1 VRLTLRPYQVEAL
14 ERVNAAAGRGVRRQ
28 LGVAATG
35 LGKTVMFCALAERMG
50 CRTLILAHR
59 DELIAQAAAKVRE
72 VWPDA
77 PSIGVVQGPSNE
89 AAAHVVVA
97 SVQTVSRPNRLA
109 RLCPPHSGPLSLSD
123 GPSAAMLD
131 VGWADPFGLVVV
143 DEAHHTAAQTYRRV
157 LDHLGAGLENGPLL
171 LGVTATP
178 DRGDGKGLDDL
189 FDEITFSYDIL
200 WGIRSGYLCDLRGVA
215 IKLDDLRVQDIAVS
229 RGDYQ
234 AGAAGDALLDAGA
247 PDAIAE
253 GWLAHAAGR
262 RTLVFT
268 PTVETALLTAAA
280 FRHRGVAAESVSGDM
295 PMEDRRLILK
305 RFDRGDIDVV
315 VNCMVLTE
323 GYDAPRVDCIVV
335 ARPTRSRALYTQMV
349 GRGTRRHP
357 DKTDCLV
364 LDVVGAAAEHSLV
377 TVPSLFGEDVRLRAR
392 LEDEDRPVSEVV
404 AEYEAQE
411 VEAGRLRAEDL
422 ELFAQ
427 VRRELAWVEARRA
440 GDPRRRY
447 ALTIGPGQ
455 VLVMMQRDPDD
466 DGSWAVQ
473 CQYRPQKDGRVKP
486 PYGWSPDEVVRGFR
500 PLWRD
505 GTLELVEGVAEDY
518 ARRFG
523 RSYLTNLNAAWRA
536 KPPSAKAKA
545 AAKKWGLDPSRYRTA
560 GELSDAMSARI
571 HRVKAP
577 R

>member
-1 VRLTLRPYQVEAL
+1 VRLTLRPYQEDALARVATREAK
-14 ERVNAAAGRGVRRQ
+14 GVRRQ

-35 LGKTVMFCALAERMG
+35 LGKTVVFCALAERMG
-50 CRTLILAHR
+50 TRTLILAHR

-72 VWPDA
+72 VWPEV
-77 PSIGVVQGPSNE
+77 PSLGIVQGQSNE

-123 GPSAAMLD
+123 GPSPGMLAG
-131 VGWADPFGLVVV
+131 GWAEPFGLVVV
-143 DEAHHTAAQTYRRV
+143 DEAHHTAAATYRRI

-189 FDEITFSYDIL
+189 FDEIAFSYDIL

-215 IKLDDLRVQDIAVS
+215 IKLADLDVAGIAVS

-234 AGAAGDALLDAGA
+234 TGAAGDALVDAGA

-253 GWLAHAAGR
+253 AWLAHAAGR

-268 PTVETALLTAAA
+268 PTVETAQLTAAA
-280 FRHRGVAAESVSGDM
+280 FAHRGVAAESVSGNM
-295 PMEDRRLILK
+295 SLEDRRLILK
-305 RFDRGDIDVV
+305 RFDRGEVDVV

-335 ARPTRSRALYTQMV
+335 ARPTKSRALYTQMI

-364 LDVVGAAAEHSLV
+364 LDVVGASDEHSLV
-377 TVPSLFGEDVRLRAR
+377 TVPSLFGVERRLRER
-392 LEDEDRPVSEVV
+392 LEGEDRPVSEVV

-411 VEAGRLRAEDL
+411 VEAGRLRAQDV
-422 ELFAQ
+422 ELFTQ
-427 VRRELAWVEARRA
+427 VRATLAWVEARRS

-447 ALTIGPGQ
+447 ALSISRDEALIMLQ
-455 VLVMMQRDPDD
+455 VDPDD
-466 DGSWAVQ
+466 DVSWGVQ
-473 CQYRPQKDGRVKP
+473 AQHRLGIDRQLRV
-486 PYGWSPDEVVRGFR
+486 RT
-500 PLWRD
+500 LMRD
-505 GTLELVEGVAEDY
+505 VSLELAEGVAEDY

-523 RSYLTNLNAAWRA
+523 QRHLVNPNAAWRSN
-536 KPPSAKAKA
+536 PPSAKAKA

>member
-1 VRLTLRPYQVEAL
+1 MRLTLRPYQEDALARVASREA
-14 ERVNAAAGRGVRRQ
+14 EGVRRQ

-35 LGKTVMFCALAERMG
+35 LGKTVVFCALAERMG

-123 GPSAAMLD
+123 GPSPAMVD
-131 VGWADPFGLVVV
+131 GGWADPFGLVVV
-143 DEAHHTAAQTYRRV
+143 DEAHHTAAATYRRV
-157 LDHLGAGLENGPLL
+157 LDHLGAGQPDGPLL

-189 FDEITFSYDIL
+189 FDEIAFSYDIL

-215 IKLDDLRVQDIAVS
+215 IKLDDLRVADIAVS

-234 AGAAGDALLDAGA
+234 TGAAGDALLDAGA

-268 PTVETALLTAAA
+268 PTVETAQLTAAA
-280 FRHRGVAAESVSGDM
+280 FTHRGVAAESVSGDM

-305 RFDRGDIDVV
+305 RFDRGDTDVV
-315 VNCMVLTE
+315 VNCQVLTE
-323 GYDAPRVDCIVV
+323 GYDHPRVDCIVV
-335 ARPTRSRALYTQMV
+335 ARPTKSRALYTQMI

-357 DKTDCLV
+357 DKVDCLV
-364 LDVVGAAAEHSLV
+364 LDVVGASREHSLV
-377 TVPSLFGEDVRLRAR
+377 TVPSLFGVEMRLRDR
-392 LEDEDRPVSEVV
+392 LEAEDRPVSEVV
-404 AEYEAQE
+404 AEYEAAE
-411 VEAGRLRAEDL
+411 VDAGRLRAEDV

-427 VRRELAWVEARRA
+427 VRRNLAWVEARR
-440 GDPRRRY
+440 DQRRRY
-447 ALTIGPGQ
+447 ALGIDHGVT
-455 VLVMMQRDPDD
+455 LVMLQRDADD
-466 DGSWAVQ
+466 ERSWSVQ
-473 CQYRPQKDGRVKP
+473 AQYRPQKDGKARP
-486 PYGWSPDEVVRGFR
+486 PDGWSGDDVTRGFR
-500 PLWRD
+500 TLWRD
-505 GTLELVEGVAEDY
+505 GTLELAEGVAEDY

-523 RSYLTNLNAAWRA
+523 RSYLTNPDAAWRKA
-536 KPPSAKAKA
+536 PPSAKAKK
-545 AAKKWGLDPSRYRTA
+545 AAKKWGLDPAKYRTA

-571 HRVKAP
+571 HRVKAG